1 MAGTTPAALAQ
12 KLAQH
17 MAKLATYT
25 APTTVYAALVTTDSS
40 DATAGTECVDAN
52 YDRVPI
58 TLANLF
64 SDAGGVLTTI
74 LDILWPA
81 AAASY
86 TVHGIEFYDNTEVE
100 RRGALSPVHPDQLGR
115 GPDQRAVQTP
125 GGQWHSHCKLT

>member
-86 TVHGIEFYDNTEVE
+86 TVHGIEFYDNTKSNG
-100 RRGALSPVHPDQLGR
+100 GARCLPFIPISSVVVPINEQF
-115 GPDQRAVQTP
+115 
-125 GGQWHSHCKLT
+125 KLPAGSGTVTVS

>member
-64 SDAGGVLTTI
+64 SDAGGRAHHDPRHPL
-74 LDILWPA
+74 
-81 AAASY
+81 ASGRSL
-86 TVHGIEFYDNTEVE
+86 VHGARDRVLRQHEVE
-100 RRGALSPVHPDQLGR
+100 RRGALSPVHSDQLGR